1 MSDFEDQLDLIRI
14 KLYDETKGM
23 DKEEIVENVNS
34 HAKKIAQQFG
44 IKIEKSTTN
53 EKYFQAMT
61 T

>member
-23 DKEEIVENVNS
+23 DKEDIIENVNS

-44 IKIEKSTTN
+44 IKIEKSTL
-53 EKYFQAMT
+53 
-61 T
+61 

>member
-23 DKEEIVENVNS
+23 DKEDIIENVNS

-53 EKYFQAMT
+53 ENYFQTMT